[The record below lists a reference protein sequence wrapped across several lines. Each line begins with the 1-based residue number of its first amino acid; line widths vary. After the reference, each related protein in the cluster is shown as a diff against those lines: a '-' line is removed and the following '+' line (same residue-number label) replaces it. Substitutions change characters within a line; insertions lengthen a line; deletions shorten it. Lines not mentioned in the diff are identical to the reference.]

1 MQENNMIHSPLRAI
15 QEEIEQAEKEIHHLE
30 QQLKAKNN
38 VVSKLTRRERTN
50 RLCTRAG
57 MLESFLVEPEALTN
71 EQVMELLKTAFRQ
84 SEVKQKLKEM
94 LDDAK
99 ENM

>member
-1 MQENNMIHSPLRAI
+1 MQDNNMIHSPLRAI
-15 QEEIEQAEKEIHHLE
+15 QKEIEQTEKEIHHLE
-30 QQLKAKNN
+30 QQVKAKNN

-57 MLESFLVEPEALTN
+57 MLESFLVEPEVLTN

-84 SEVKQKLKEM
+84 PEEKQKLKEM

-99 ENM
+99 KTM

>member
-1 MQENNMIHSPLRAI
+1 MQDNNMIHSPLRAI
-15 QEEIEQAEKEIHHLE
+15 QEEIEQTEKEIRHLE
-30 QQLKAKNN
+30 QQVKAKSN

-57 MLESFLVEPEALTN
+57 MLESFLMEPEALTN

-84 SEVKQKLKEM
+84 PEVKQKLKEM

-99 ENM
+99 ETM

>member
-1 MQENNMIHSPLRAI
+1 MQDYNMIHSPLRAI
-15 QEEIEQAEKEIHHLE
+15 QEEIEQTEKEIHHLE

-84 SEVKQKLKEM
+84 PEVKQKLKEM

-99 ENM
+99 ETM

>member
-1 MQENNMIHSPLRAI
+1 MQGYNMIHSPLRAI
-15 QEEIEQAEKEIHHLE
+15 QEEIEQTEKESHHLE
-30 QQLKAKNN
+30 QQVKAKNN

-84 SEVKQKLKEM
+84 PEVKQKLKEM

-99 ENM
+99 ETM